1 MPTFKPEYL
10 EQAKLLSTQEKE
22 RLFSRM
28 GGKLPK
34 KLDRRKISLDEALA
48 LQLEIEDKQL
58 NEWRERMHELK
69 AKELEKALKTSKDD
83 EKAKVAL
90 SEKSVMQV
98 VAVVKPKAP
107 AKPKRQ
113 AAPKAAAKPAKPA
126 TPDTKPEAKPKSKS
140 KPTAKS

>member
-48 LQLEIEDKQL
+48 LQLER
-58 NEWRERMHELK
+58 RERMHELK